1 VTISKRMSLRSEMP
15 YIGLM
20 KENPTHPYM
29 LDVAK
34 LPDGRF
40 QWAIRERGKLLQRS
54 DRLHPSEPAAREH
67 GFKAIEGLLGH
78 ATQDNRR
85 R

>member
-1 VTISKRMSLRSEMP
+1 MND
-15 YIGLM
+15 
-20 KENPTHPYM
+20 NPTHPYT
-29 LDVAK
+29 LDVSQ

-54 DRLHPSEPAAREH
+54 DRLQNSEQSAREN
-67 GFKAIEGLLGH
+67 GLKAIESLLG
-78 ATQDNRR
+78 TPNRNDRR